1 MMTRRQAAFRNTY
14 REHIS
19 PWYNGWLHV
28 GLVLA
33 IAAATLWY
41 ALAHIRAPSWIEAL
55 VVPSTFILG
64 NIAEWWIHRFIMH
77 RPVKGLKAIYR
88 LHSLTHHQFLDD
100 PEPFFDSQRDFFISF
115 YPPYAL
121 VGLLAIAAAP
131 AALLGAL
138 WSANAAWLFM
148 CTTVGLY
155 LNYEVF
161 HYCCHIRDD
170 RIVRHVPL
178 VNTVR
183 RHHLAHHNLAV
194 MADRNF
200 NATLP
205 IADWLFGTT
214 DLERGL
220 VGHLINGYDMSRV
233 KRWSRSGR
241 PLHRLQ

>member
-1 MMTRRQAAFRNTY
+1 MMSRRQAAFRNTY

-19 PWYNGWLHV
+19 PWYNGWVHV
-28 GLVLA
+28 GVVLA
-33 IAAATLWY
+33 IAVATLWY
-41 ALAHIRAPSWIEAL
+41 AVEHIHAPSWIEAL
-55 VVPSTFILG
+55 VVPSAFLVG
-64 NIAEWWIHRFIMH
+64 NVAEW
-77 RPVKGLKAIYR
+77 AIYR

-100 PEPFFDSQRDFFISF
+100 PEPFFDSPRDFFISF

-121 VGLLAIAAAP
+121 VGLLAVAAAP
-131 AALLGAL
+131 AALLYAV
-138 WSANAAWLFM
+138 WSANAAWLFV
-148 CTTVGLY
+148 CTTLGLY

-214 DLERGL
+214 DLDRGL
-220 VGHLINGYDMSRV
+220 LGHLINGYDMRRV
-233 KRWSRSGR
+233 NRWSRSGR
-241 PLHRLQ
+241 PVHRFQ